1 MNKKFVAVTLAVV
14 TVGALLAVST
24 LSHAETREKKISVA
38 ERIKKFDDLDFNR
51 FSKQDWEGFHKTHTD
66 DVTVVWP
73 DGHETHGF
81 KQHIDDMIH
90 MFSYAPDTKITEHPV
105 KFGGG
110 EWTAVIGEMTGT
122 FTRPMVTA
130 DGKTIP
136 PTGKAFK
143 LQMATIAHWKGEK
156 FDKEY
161 LFWDN
166 QTFMNQIGLGK

>member
-1 MNKKFVAVTLAVV
+1 MNKTIIAASLAAVTA
-14 TVGALLAVST
+14 GALMAVGSLT
-24 LSHAETREKKISVA
+24 TAEAKDDKASVS
-38 ERIKKFDDLDFNR
+38 ERIKTFDDLDFNR
-51 FSKQDWEGFHKTHTD
+51 FSKQDWDGFHRSHTD

-81 KQHIDDMIH
+81 KQHIDDMKY
-90 MFSYAPDTKITEHPV
+90 MFSYAPDTKITAHPV
-105 KFGGG
+105 KFGSG

-122 FTRPMVTA
+122 FSKPMATA

-143 LQMATIAHWKGEK
+143 LQMATIAHWKGDK

-166 QTFMNQIGLGK
+166 QTFMKQIGLAQ

>member
-1 MNKKFVAVTLAVV
+1 MNKKLVATALAVV
-14 TVGALLAVST
+14 AAGALMAISSPSGAKGNGST
-24 LSHAETREKKISVA
+24 VA
-38 ERIKKFDDLDFNR
+38 ERLKKFDELDFNVFSNAKWDR
-51 FSKQDWEGFHKTHTD
+51 FHESHTE

-73 DGHETHGF
+73 DGHETHGI
-81 KQHIDDMIH
+81 KQHIDDMIY
-90 MFSYAPDTKITEHPV
+90 MFSYAPDTKITAHPV
-105 KFGGG
+105 KFGSG

-122 FTRPMVTA
+122 FSKPMVTA

-143 LQMATIAHWKGEK
+143 IQMATIAHWKGDK
-156 FDKEY
+156 FDREY